1 MADGSI
7 LAGFTP
13 EQADADIAARERKV
27 EQLES
32 TLRLAKDDLKA
43 AKAERKHLDDP
54 AAAAGDGVKAAAG
67 AAEASGEAGN
77 R

>member
-1 MADGSI
+1 MADGGI

-27 EQLES
+27 EQLEA
-32 TLRLAKDDLKA
+32 TLKLAKDDLKA
-43 AKAERKHLDDP
+43 AKAERKTLDDP
-54 AAAAGDGVKAAAG
+54 GAGGDGTQARAG
-67 AAEASGEAGN
+67 AAEASGKVG